1 MLTGL
6 IGNGLAVLVAGVAW
20 MCARFRHHV
29 PGGAAAD
36 EVLLTMAVVG
46 MLFAGDLMAATGLGA
61 WLSLLIRGAE
71 HMIGAPGV
79 IVAALVTLFVLL
91 RTGVAIFR
99 NASEGA
105 MRLAFALPFLLALFP
120 TGFFHT
126 VGADLQ
132 GPAQALAARLAAGM
146 GV

>member
-20 MCARFRHHV
+20 MCARFRHHI
-29 PGGAAAD
+29 PGGAAVD
-36 EVLLTMAVVG
+36 EVLLTIAVLG
-46 MLFAGDLMAATGLGA
+46 MLFAGDLVTATGLGA
-61 WLSLLIRGAE
+61 WVASLIRGAE
-71 HMIGAPGV
+71 RLIGAPGTV
-79 IVAALVTLFVLL
+79 VAALVTLFVLL
-91 RTGVAIFR
+91 STAVAVFR

-120 TGFFHT
+120 AGFFHT

-132 GPAQALAARLAAGM
+132 GPAQELAARLASGL